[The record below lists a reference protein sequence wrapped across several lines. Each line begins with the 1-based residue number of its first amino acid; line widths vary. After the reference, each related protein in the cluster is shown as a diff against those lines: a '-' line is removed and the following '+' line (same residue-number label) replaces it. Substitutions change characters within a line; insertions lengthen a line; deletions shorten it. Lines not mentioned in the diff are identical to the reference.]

1 MINLFLAFVLAM
13 AAGVAALRLW
23 RWADKRAERAVWR
36 RLAAIP
42 PRLPARF
49 DPAILADLPEP
60 AQRYFRFV
68 IAPGTRL
75 STVSEVDMEGEL
87 SLGSRDNPRYQP
99 MRAWQVLCPPQGLV
113 WRVEVGRG
121 LMHVVGS
128 DGIEEDISW
137 SRFWLF
143 GLVPLARAGGNRD
156 HLRAAF
162 GRVVG
167 EAAFWA
173 PAALLPQNGVSW
185 EATDG
190 DTARATVNCRGLTQ
204 TVDIRVDA
212 GGRPIWVSI
221 PRWTDANANKVL
233 RVQPFGGFLS
243 EFREFQGF
251 MLPTHVEAGNFF
263 GTQDYFPF
271 YKARVRAIRFLHSE
285 PKPR

>member
-1 MINLFLAFVLAM
+1 MISLFLAFVLTM

-23 RWADKRAERAVWR
+23 RWADKRAERTVWR
-36 RLAAIP
+36 RLAAMP
-42 PRLPARF
+42 PRLPALF
-49 DPAILADLPEP
+49 DPALLADLPEP
-60 AQRYFRFV
+60 ARRYFRFV

-87 SLGSRDNPRYQP
+87 SLGSADNPRYQP
-99 MRAWQVLCPPQGLV
+99 MGARQMLCPPHGLV
-113 WRVEVGRG
+113 WRVKVGQG

-128 DGIEEDISW
+128 DGIEEDSSW

-143 GLVPLARAGGNRD
+143 GLLPLARAGRNRD

-173 PAALLPQNGVSW
+173 PAALLPQNGVTW
-185 EATDG
+185 EATDEN
-190 DTARATVNCRGLTQ
+190 TARATVAYRGLTQ
-204 TVDIRVDA
+204 TLDIRVDA
-212 GGRPIWVSI
+212 EGRPISVLI
-221 PRWTDANANKVL
+221 PRWTDANADKVF

-243 EFREFQGF
+243 EFRAFQGF
-251 MLPTHVEAGNFF
+251 MLPTRVEAGNFF
-263 GTQDYFPF
+263 GTRDYFPF